1 MERLKH
7 IKELKDDKLDFDN
20 GSIEILAELIDKY
33 SDSEELIAFLEEL
46 NLSNFTPEE
55 AVYLAKILAN
65 SGKKLNIS
73 SKIGDC
79 ITKASIGEISDCVSL
94 VGMSVLSSLGVKVVK
109 ITSPSYGKFSNTISR
124 LQVFDGFDANVTE
137 NRFSL
142 IANSIGCAIYE
153 NDGEIAPL
161 DSKLIK
167 MMNKFTVVSLP
178 LIAVSLLA
186 KKIALGA
193 NTVIYDVKCG
203 EGGMVKSK
211 TDAYKL
217 ARFLVDATTVAGMKS
232 ACVVTTLNQPIT
244 ATVGSLVELREVV
257 KTLSSGDA
265 YFNSDLM
272 KVSKELVEIALILL
286 KKANGR
292 AEASEMFDN
301 AILSGLALS
310 KFREIVEAYG
320 GNFDII
326 NKDLSVLSNV
336 AVSYVTAENDGFM
349 ADIDSM
355 GLYNAIITMSK
366 LGGLKSKIDKNA
378 GIVLLEREGEK
389 IIAGTKL
396 ARLTYSFN
404 NENFTKALK
413 QVDSSIMVRA
423 QKPKLDKLLVKVFV

>member
-1 MERLKH
+1 MERLKY

-20 GSIEILAELIDKY
+20 SSIEILAELIDKY
-33 SDSEELIAFLEEL
+33 SDNQELISFLEEL
-46 NLSNFTPEE
+46 NIDNFTPEE
-55 AVYLAKILAN
+55 AVTLAQIIAN
-65 SGKKLNIS
+65 TGKKLDIS
-73 SKIGDC
+73 SKIGEC

-137 NRFSL
+137 DRFSL

-153 NDGEIAPL
+153 NDGEIASL
-161 DSKLIK
+161 DSKLIDI
-167 MMNKFTVVSLP
+167 MNKFTVPSLP

-193 NTVIYDVKCG
+193 SVVIYDVKCG
-203 EGGMVKSK
+203 EGGMVKHK
-211 TDAYKL
+211 ADAYKL
-217 ARFLVDATTVAGMKS
+217 AEFLVSATNLAGMKS

-272 KVSKELVEIALILL
+272 NVSRELVEIALILL

-292 AEASEMFDN
+292 AEASEMFEE
-301 AILSGLALS
+301 AILSGSALS
-310 KFREIVEAYG
+310 KFREIIEAYG

-326 NKDLSVLSNV
+326 NKDMSVLSNV
-336 AVSYVTAENDGFM
+336 AVSYVTAEIDGYM
-349 ADIDSM
+349 ADIDSN

-366 LGGLKSKIDKNA
+366 LKGPRSKIDKNA
-378 GIVLLEREGEK
+378 GIVLLEREGTRL
-389 IIAGTKL
+389 IAGTKL
-396 ARLTYSFN
+396 ARITYSFD
-404 NENFTKALK
+404 NENFPKALK
-413 QVDSSIMVRA
+413 QVDSSIMVKA
-423 QKPKLDKLLVKVFV
+423 QKPKLDRLLVKVFV